1 MENSLFTLRAAVL
14 AGFVLVVA
22 GPAASLYSAIAD
34 LSGAAKDAAL
44 VVDAR
49 RL

>member
-1 MENSLFTLRAAVL
+1 MENSLFTFRAAVL
-14 AGFVLVVA
+14 AGFVLIA
-22 GPAASLYSAIAD
+22 SGPVASLYSAIAD
-34 LSGAAKDAAL
+34 LSAAAKDAAL

>member
-1 MENSLFTLRAAVL
+1 MEISLFTFRAACL
-14 AGFVLVVA
+14 AGVILIAA
-22 GPAASLYSAIAD
+22 GPVASLYSVIAD
-34 LSGAAKDAAL
+34 LPDTAKDAAL

>member
-1 MENSLFTLRAAVL
+1 MENSLFTFRAAVL

-34 LSGAAKDAAL
+34 LSKSASSAAL

>member
-1 MENSLFTLRAAVL
+1 MENSLFAIRAGVL
-14 AGFVLVVA
+14 AGVILIAA
-22 GPAASLYSAIAD
+22 GPVASLYSAIAD
-34 LSGAAKDAAL
+34 LSSAAKDAAL

>member
-1 MENSLFTLRAAVL
+1 MENSLFTFRAAVL
-14 AGFVLVVA
+14 AGFIAVVA
-22 GPAASLYSAIAD
+22 GPVATLYSAIAD
-34 LSGAAKDAAL
+34 LSDAAKGAAL

>member
-1 MENSLFTLRAAVL
+1 MENSLFTLRAAVF
-14 AGFVLVVA
+14 AGFVLIVA
-22 GPAASLYSAIAD
+22 GPVASLYGAVAD
-34 LSGAAKDAAL
+34 LSDAAKDAAL